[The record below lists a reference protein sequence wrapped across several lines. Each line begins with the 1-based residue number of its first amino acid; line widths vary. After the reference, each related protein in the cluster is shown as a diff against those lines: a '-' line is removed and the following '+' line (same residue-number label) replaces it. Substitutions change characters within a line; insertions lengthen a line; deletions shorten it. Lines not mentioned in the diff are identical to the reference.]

1 MLVVVA
7 IDVVVVVEFVV
18 AAEVLGVGMVV
29 VAESPPHEMSAIK
42 TNTEMKVPNAGGR
55 GPRLITGTRVGRLR
69 DSEEGEQWCAPAAR

>member
-1 MLVVVA
+1 MVGAIGLVVPIGV
-7 IDVVVVVEFVV
+7 VV

-29 VAESPPHEMSAIK
+29 VAESLPHEMSAIK
-42 TNTEMKVPNAGGR
+42 NNTEMKVRGAEGR